1 MKIVN
6 QAAVPAMLEG
16 TAENIAAATR
26 ITVFKVV
33 ADGRAGAVVAKRH
46 SVGARSVRRRNT
58 ECVRVQHRF
67 LRIYTRRS
75 LQDGVGCSSAE
86 TTNPNDRIGDEILP
100 VAPVNAR
107 RSSAAVNDTVGLST
121 LVRRDTA

>member
-33 ADGRAGAVVAKRH
+33 ADGRAGAVFAKRH

-58 ECVRVQHRF
+58 ECVRVRHRF

-75 LQDGVGCSSAE
+75 LQVGVVCRSAE
-86 TTNPNDRIGDEILP
+86 TTTGKDRIVGEILP
-100 VAPVNAR
+100 VAPVNDR
-107 RSSAAVNDTVGLST
+107 RPYAKAQ
-121 LVRRDTA
+121 DTALLPP